1 MTEKKNKSIIKSLA
15 FRILYPLSEKYLSK
29 ERSYRYKDIT
39 IIVFPGV
46 FHPGFYFSTKL
57 LLKYLEGIELD
68 KKYVLELGAG
78 TGLISIYASK
88 KGAFVTASDISLTA
102 FYNIEKNTK
111 MNDSNVEVVHSDMFE
126 QVPQLRYDY
135 IIINPPY
142 YKKTPTSQ
150 KEFAWFGGDDFQY
163 FRKLFSQLGNFYFE
177 NTNVIMIL
185 SDEAEIRMIKSIA
198 AEYKFLMTVIFQKR
212 IWGEEHFIFNIT
224 SARSN
229 ERFNTS
235 L

>member
-1 MTEKKNKSIIKSLA
+1 MSAKKKKSLIKRLA
-15 FRILYPLSEKYLSK
+15 FRILFPVSEKYLSK
-29 ERSYRYKDIT
+29 ERSYKYDDIT
-39 IIVFPGV
+39 VTVFPGV

-57 LLKYLEGIELD
+57 LLKYLEEIELD

-88 KGAFVTASDISLTA
+88 RGGFVTASDISLTA
-102 FYNIEKNTK
+102 FYNIEKNIK
-111 MNDSNVEVVHSDMFE
+111 MNDANVEVVHSDLFE

-142 YKKTPTSQ
+142 YKKTPTTQ

-163 FRKLFSQLGNFYFE
+163 FRKFFSQLGNFYFE

-198 AEYKFLMTVIFQKR
+198 AEYKFSMEEVFQKKT
-212 IWGEEHFIFNIT
+212 WGEVHYIFKIKSMLKN
-224 SARSN
+224 
-229 ERFNTS
+229 
-235 L
+235 